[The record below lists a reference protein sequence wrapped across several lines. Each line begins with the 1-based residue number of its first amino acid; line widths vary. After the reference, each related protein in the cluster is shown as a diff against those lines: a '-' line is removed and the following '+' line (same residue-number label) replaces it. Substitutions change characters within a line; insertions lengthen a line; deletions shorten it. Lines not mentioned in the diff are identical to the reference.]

1 MSSHVP
7 KTRAGWYSK
16 KYISQYFD
24 NIYTVYI
31 DIFYF
36 ASQKKFKCNF
46 LPPMKR
52 HDLDRTATV
61 KKYVTQFSIILYNQQ
76 RYG

>member
-31 DIFYF
+31 AIFTLPL
-36 ASQKKFKCNF
+36 KKFLNVIFCPPWKDMIWIEQLLLKSTLHNF
-46 LPPMKR
+46 P
-52 HDLDRTATV
+52 
-61 KKYVTQFSIILYNQQ
+61 
-76 RYG
+76 